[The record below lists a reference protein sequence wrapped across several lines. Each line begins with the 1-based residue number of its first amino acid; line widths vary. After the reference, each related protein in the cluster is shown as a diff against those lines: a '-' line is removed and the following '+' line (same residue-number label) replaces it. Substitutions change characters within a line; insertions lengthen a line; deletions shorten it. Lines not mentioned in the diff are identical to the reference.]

1 MSYYLISIGGTGA
14 KCLEAFVHMNAMG
27 LIKSP
32 EAIHVI
38 CVDQDASNGNLSK
51 AREAVGAYNNA
62 FKAMAPLEKFFKNP
76 LVMAENTWSP
86 VPPAANKVLN
96 LKSIFERA
104 NMNTKEKDLDCLFDA
119 LFSEEE
125 QNTVLTEGF
134 RAHPAIGAAVIGAN
148 MNMETEGSVWKEM
161 VDEIAENKAKIFFL
175 GSVFG
180 GTGAAGFPNI
190 AKIIRKYFDD
200 KATNNN
206 PDKPGDKKNT
216 RIKMGGCL
224 MLPYFNF
231 PRADE
236 KNMVDP
242 DDPTK
247 KIIVPDSGKFKASTY
262 AALNYYDAS
271 NLVGDIFDAVYL
283 LGDQLEMK
291 IAKYRPGQKDQ
302 KNKAH
307 YLEMLAALS
316 ACEFFNKPETDDY
329 FKTPKSYML
338 ALEDEK
344 LRWKDLPAVGAGI
357 GVEDKVRTFIR
368 TIYMYRSMVFLK
380 LRSCY
385 DNEDNFKDNTW
396 IEGFFHEVVPNR
408 NKLKFWKGE
417 EDQAYI
423 SKENFEKMETLDK
436 YCITFMEWLKD
447 FTFAENPEEIHNL
460 RGSELVNPKIF
471 AIDDSKT
478 YEENLNDPEGEKIV
492 SEKEVFSVKDNVNK
506 QDGKGSFLQR
516 LTNMN
521 PDQKGLK
528 PLLEMMYDACSE
540 IGKEVE

>member
-27 LIKSP
+27 LITSP
-32 EAIHVI
+32 EAIHII

-62 FKAMAPLEKFFKNP
+62 YEVMAPQEKFFKNA

-86 VPPAANKVLN
+86 VPPTANKILN
-96 LKSIFERA
+96 LKSIFERS
-104 NMNTKEKDLDCLFDA
+104 NMNTKERDLDCLFDA

-148 MNMETEGSVWKEM
+148 MNMETEGSVWKAM

-200 KATNNN
+200 KAANNN
-206 PDKPGDKKNT
+206 PDKAKDKKDE
-216 RIKMGGCL
+216 RVKMGGCL

-231 PRADE
+231 PKAEE
-236 KNMVDP
+236 KNMIDP

-271 NLVGDIFDAVYL
+271 NLVGDIFDVVYL

-291 IAKYRPGQKDQ
+291 IGKYRPGQKDQ

-307 YLEMLAALS
+307 YLEMLAALA
-316 ACEFFNKPETDDY
+316 ACEFFNKPEKDDY
-329 FKTPKSYML
+329 FKNPKSYML

-344 LRWKDLPAVGAGI
+344 LRWKDLPAVDASI
-357 GVEDKVRTFIR
+357 NVENKVRTFIR
-368 TIYMYRSMVFLK
+368 TIYMYRSMAFLK
-380 LRSCY
+380 LKSCY
-385 DNEDNFKDNTW
+385 ADEGNFKDNPW
-396 IEGFFHEVVPNR
+396 IEPFFHEIR
-408 NKLKFWKGE
+408 DAKKFGLFNTTK
-417 EDQAYI
+417 DQAYI
-423 SKENFEKMETLDK
+423 SKENYEKLETFNK
-436 YCITFMEWLKD
+436 YCITFMDWLKD
-447 FTFAENPEEIHNL
+447 FTFAESAEEVHNL
-460 RGSELVNPKIF
+460 RGSELVNPRIF

-478 YEENLNDPEGEKIV
+478 YDENLSDPSGERIV
-492 SEKEVFSVKDNVNK
+492 SEKEVFSLKVNTGRE
-506 QDGKGSFLQR
+506 DGEGSFLQK
-516 LTNMN
+516 LTRMKTEE
-521 PDQKGLK
+521 KGLK
-528 PLLEMMYDACSE
+528 PLLAMMYDQCGE